1 MAPRRHIDCSCWN
14 TGRVAPFV
22 GGFSYKEYLN
32 KCYSQ
37 TENQK
42 TVLIKSLV
50 THGWNIC
57 ATEAVEIS
65 FKFINI
71 GTKWDGQTNEQ

>member
-1 MAPRRHIDCSCWN
+1 MLLTDRKSVP
-14 TGRVAPFV
+14 
-22 GGFSYKEYLN
+22 
-32 KCYSQ
+32 
-37 TENQK
+37 
-42 TVLIKSLV
+42 VLIKSLV

-71 GTKWDGQTNEQ
+71 GTKWDGQTNEQKLNLYRSFILLQSAVQWVIKQKYE